1 MNKFKPG
8 DKVVILSKTA
18 GCTANASIVYHESRG
33 KEYSYV
39 TRLSKMENH
48 YSVSNN
54 PEGGGDLFHER
65 DLVLYVEKVEK
76 KVVVKP
82 TSVTAIHRILPYSQN
97 VVVSDTKGNVLD
109 TPISLNP
116 GEEYKVIYSGNTT
129 VVIMKDGSK
138 GVSKCDPKDSY
149 NPQIGLQIA
158 YNRAKIESL
167 IKSTKELVK
176 NL

>member
-1 MNKFKPG
+1 
-8 DKVVILSKTA
+8 
-18 GCTANASIVYHESRG
+18 
-33 KEYSYV
+33 
-39 TRLSKMENH
+39 
-48 YSVSNN
+48 
-54 PEGGGDLFHER
+54 
-65 DLVLYVEKVEK
+65 
-76 KVVVKP
+76 
-82 TSVTAIHRILPYSQN
+82 
-97 VVVSDTKGNVLD
+97 LD

-176 NL
+176 SL